1 MEYAMEK
8 IKVLVVDDESRMRK
22 LVSDFLT
29 RDGYEV
35 IEAGDG
41 EEAVE
46 IFFQN
51 KDIAVILL
59 DVMMPKMNG
68 WQVLKTIREYS
79 QVPVIMLTAKGSEY
93 DVVMGLE
100 NRILY
105 NLVDVLKGRC
115 RMKQAVIK
123 DKRFPNLSIIPSSC
137 TKDAGDLDK
146 EKMKQLL
153 AELRQE
159 YDYVLVDSP
168 AGIDHG
174 FELALANADHVILV
188 TTPQIAAIHDADCV
202 LQILKKQKMADISLL
217 INGFRSQLVKD
228 GDMLDIPDIC
238 ELLEAELLGVVLED
252 EAIIVAQN
260 HGMPVMGQ
268 HAAKGLHTVS
278 ENCYRN
284 IARRITAERK
294 ISLRGYFS
302 GAMLR
307 RNVEIPQMSAEAL
320 RKNM

>member
-1 MEYAMEK
+1 M
-8 IKVLVVDDESRMRK
+8 
-22 LVSDFLT
+22 
-29 RDGYEV
+29 GEV
-35 IEAGDG
+35 ITFTSGKGGVGKTTSTANVGVGLSLLD
-41 EEAVE
+41 
-46 IFFQN
+46 
-51 KDIAVILL
+51 KKVILVDTDIGL
-59 DVMMPKMNG
+59 RN
-68 WQVLKTIREYS
+68 L
-79 QVPVIMLTAKGSEY
+79 

-137 TKDAGDLDK
+137 TKDAGDLGK

-174 FELALANADHVILV
+174 FELALANADRVILV

-284 IARRITAERK
+284 IARRITGEDVK
-294 ISLRGYFS
+294 IPDYTRTENIFTRIFF
-302 GAMLR
+302 R
-307 RNVEIPQMSAEAL
+307 RNVTKERGNTANERGSVTKEHVME
-320 RKNM
+320 